1 MLSLITVLTWPAWHS
16 AALAI
21 GFSILVNA
29 LDPLLDLDAEP
40 PVGSPLCRARG
51 RQLFYDENHPD
62 IPRVRVVYSVLG
74 DELTIILM
82 SYG

>member
-40 PVGSPLCRARG
+40 PVGAENENDEDRAATG
-51 RQLFYDENHPD
+51 
-62 IPRVRVVYSVLG
+62 SV
-74 DELTIILM
+74 
-82 SYG
+82 